1 MIRLKIE
8 DRQRRRRKLLPHQRQ
23 FLPVAG
29 SGEPGCE
36 LREARIMA
44 DGEQCRD
51 PVRGLPQNL
60 EQLVDSRKINRILDQ
75 MRDMAWKRRERLI
88 ERLLGATRIGGDGEA
103 RNNARIAQEL
113 SHPPGI
119 LNSSAGERTF
129 AIAAGRMPVGLA
141 MAQEQETTHAASLS
155 RRRRAATD
163 GAAPNAGC
171 DETTRL
177 FTLKAAPCK
186 LLAAALP
193 KVFPM
198 RKSLAARVVMALC
211 LAGFAAPSPGAG
223 DGPLTLDNIVLTLG
237 AATYSIPHMEIDGA
251 SLPPTALAALLRD
264 GDADVPAR
272 LARISARRI
281 AVPAMSRES
290 RTNERVERAAYRKLI
305 FENVVSGRAATVRGD
320 GGEETIESA
329 KGVQRVSWGAS
340 TAKGVDLAALARLT
354 LATRSDAH
362 EPLKPL
368 VDEEIVESSR
378 LEDAGANLVVTT
390 GRLRMQGVRGR
401 PLQTPAR
408 ALINRL
414 EKLDPSKPEDDAA
427 AMRDLLDALLSFEA
441 ASIDIDDVVAA
452 GNGEPAGKPFTAK
465 FAHAGMRKVAGA
477 GAGEIGVDDFSLAA
491 SDGSLLSIKRLA
503 LSKAQFAPL
512 LQGGAYPKLARVE
525 MRGLA
530 ADIPDPKTSE
540 TSRLKFRV
548 ENASANFGNF
558 LEATPTKFSGRL
570 DKFIIDL
577 AARGE
582 TPATAHFLA
591 LGYRELAFSGF
602 AAGEWREKT
611 SEAELDPV
619 VVDATNMGVAHL
631 TALFGNVSRAAF
643 SSSPVI
649 SSAATLVTSVK
660 SIDLTLEGGG
670 LVDRVLALEAKEQ
683 KMSVEKARADYA
695 KAAATAINAL
705 GGAGANAKRI
715 ADAVSAY
722 IEKPKRLHLRFVAP
736 KGVNAIDVLARKPS
750 DILES
755 LEVEASADR

>member
-1 MIRLKIE
+1 
-8 DRQRRRRKLLPHQRQ
+8 
-23 FLPVAG
+23 
-29 SGEPGCE
+29 
-36 LREARIMA
+36 
-44 DGEQCRD
+44 
-51 PVRGLPQNL
+51 
-60 EQLVDSRKINRILDQ
+60 
-75 MRDMAWKRRERLI
+75 
-88 ERLLGATRIGGDGEA
+88 
-103 RNNARIAQEL
+103 
-113 SHPPGI
+113 
-119 LNSSAGERTF
+119 
-129 AIAAGRMPVGLA
+129 MPIGLA
-141 MAQEQETTHAASLS
+141 MAQEQESTHAASLS

-177 FTLKAAPCK
+177 FTLNAAPCK
-186 LLAAALP
+186 LLVADLP
-193 KVFPM
+193 KVFLM
-198 RKSLAARVVMALC
+198 RKSLAARVVMALS

-223 DGPLTLDNIVLTLG
+223 EGPLTLDNIVIMLG
-237 AATYSIPHMEIDGA
+237 TATYSIPHIEIEGA
-251 SLPPTALAALLRD
+251 SLPPTELAALLRG

-290 RTNERVERAAYRKLI
+290 RTDERVERAAYRSLI

-329 KGVQRVSWGAS
+329 KGGIQRVSWGAS

-354 LATRSDAH
+354 LTTRRDAN

-368 VDEEIVESSR
+368 VDEEVVESSR

-401 PLQTPAR
+401 PLQTPAG

-414 EKLDPSKPEDDAA
+414 EKLDPSKPEDEAA
-427 AMRDLLDALLSFEA
+427 AMRDLLDALRSFEA
-441 ASIDIDDVVAA
+441 ASINIDEIVAA
-452 GNGEPAGKPFTAK
+452 GKGEPAGKPFTAK

-477 GAGEIGVDDFSLAA
+477 GAAEIGVDNFSLAA
-491 SDGSLLSIKRLA
+491 SDGGLLSIKRLA
-503 LSKAQFAPL
+503 LNEAQLAPL

-525 MRGLA
+525 MSGLA

-540 TSRLKFRV
+540 TSRLKFSV
-548 ENASANFGNF
+548 ENASADFGNF
-558 LEATPTKFSGRL
+558 LEATPTKFSGRV

-611 SEAELDPV
+611 SEAELDTV
-619 VVDATNMGVAHL
+619 AIDATNMGVAHL
-631 TALFGNVSRAAF
+631 SALFGNVSRAAF

-695 KAAATAINAL
+695 RAAATAIMAL
-705 GGAGANAKRI
+705 GGGGANAKRV

-722 IEKPKRLHLRFVAP
+722 IEKPKRLRLRLVAT
-736 KGVNAIDVLARKPS
+736 KGVNALDVLARKPS